1 MGTQYSL
8 SGSYQAALS
17 ALKQHSEAAQAL
29 LVGKREE
36 GDALLAKAHQA
47 MSAVEE
53 ECSHIVKVVLAQ
65 PSFDYTP
72 IRYLDESKLAMLLS
86 NVRH

>member
-1 MGTQYSL
+1 MASHNVLTTKYR
-8 SGSYQAALS
+8 AALS
-17 ALKQHSEAAQAL
+17 ALKQQSEAAQAL

-53 ECSHIVKVVLAQ
+53 CSHIVKVVLALN
-65 PSFDYTP
+65 
-72 IRYLDESKLAMLLS
+72 R
-86 NVRH
+86 V

>member
-1 MGTQYSL
+1 MGSHQSL

-17 ALKQHSEAAQAL
+17 ALKQHSEAAQVL
-29 LVGKREE
+29 LVGKLEE
-36 GDALLAKAHQA
+36 GNALLAKAHQA

-53 ECSHIVKVVLAQ
+53 ECSQIVRVVLAQ

-86 NVRH
+86 NIRH

>member
-1 MGTQYSL
+1 MASHNVLTTKYR
-8 SGSYQAALS
+8 AALS
-17 ALKQHSEAAQAL
+17 ALKQQSEAAQVL

-53 ECSHIVKVVLAQ
+53 ECSHIVRVVLAQ